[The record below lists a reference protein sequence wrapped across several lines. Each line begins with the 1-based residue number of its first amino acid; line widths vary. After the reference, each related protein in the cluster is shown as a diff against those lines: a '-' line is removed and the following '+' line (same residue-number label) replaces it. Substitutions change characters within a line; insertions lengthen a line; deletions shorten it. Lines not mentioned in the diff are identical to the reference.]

1 MQDPMTRFI
10 THSASTLTVAIVIY
24 DWRPVIFVRFETIVF
39 TGLLFFASAQLM
51 HALPWKGV
59 A

>member
-1 MQDPMTRFI
+1 MEEPLTRFI

-39 TGLLFFASAQLM
+39 TGFLFFALAQLM
-51 HALPWKGV
+51 YALPWKGV